1 MRFSVFRLVFIDGA
15 DLVAEKKRNEKEKHP
30 YPLGLEC
37 RTLLLL
43 KNDLL

>member
-1 MRFSVFRLVFIDGA
+1 MVRLVFVDGS
-15 DLVAEKKRNEKEKHP
+15 DLVAEKKRNEKEKKHP

-37 RTLLLL
+37 QTLLLL